1 MSKSTSYIQNDREVS
16 KYIDTMVK
24 HAEKH
29 GIKIMALV
37 ATMPMINRSVC
48 GITHHGKD
56 DLRECSSRI
65 NDLQIQVLRLYDDR
79 RTKMQ
84 IAKIDD
90 FLDDLCG
97 DENDD

>member
-1 MSKSTSYIQNDREVS
+1 MSKSTGYVTSDTEVS

-37 ATMPMINRSVC
+37 ATMPMINKSVC

-84 IAKIDD
+84 IAKTDD
-90 FLDDLCG
+90 FLDDLIG
-97 DENDD
+97 DDDND

>member
-1 MSKSTSYIQNDREVS
+1 MSKSTGYVTSDTEVS

-37 ATMPMINRSVC
+37 ATMPMLDRSVC

-65 NDLQIQVLRLYDDR
+65 NDLQIQVLQLYDDR
-79 RTKMQ
+79 RTRMQ
-84 IAKIDD
+84 IKKIDD
-90 FLDDLCG
+90 FLDDLCR
-97 DENDD
+97 DDDDD